1 MDSGEREACRART
14 GSCLARRCILG
25 PSLVAT
31 PVGCWVDDCGVKEG
45 VFPHVLGAVG
55 GEPRGGPG
63 VSGPAWDRLGW
74 PRETTAPAGVRLWE
88 VSLDGRQLSFPLR
101 PRQARVASA
110 ICGPGLSLPAGL
122 TLCPTLALEST
133 AILQERTAEREVGQP
148 LRPGSHGPGSWPLG
162 RWVRLSAANRI
173 SFSWVRTIR
182 EPTSPPPPWRPEGL
196 AWGWPPSEVSGRSST
211 ALGREEIQSRS
222 TAVLNQ
228 VSTTQALSYVR
239 GGARWGCR
247 S

>member
-1 MDSGEREACRART
+1 MSSE
-14 GSCLARRCILG
+14 
-25 PSLVAT
+25 
-31 PVGCWVDDCGVKEG
+31 
-45 VFPHVLGAVG
+45 
-55 GEPRGGPG
+55 
-63 VSGPAWDRLGW
+63 RLGVNPEGGRGSPGQPGTGW
-74 PRETTAPAGVRLWE
+74 AGHGETMAPAGVRLWE
-88 VSLDGRQLSFPLR
+88 VSLDGRQLSFPWR

-133 AILQERTAEREVGQP
+133 AISQERTAEREAGQP
-148 LRPGSHGPGSWPLG
+148 LRPGGSWPLG
-162 RWVRLSAANRI
+162 RWVRPSAANRI
-173 SFSWVRTIR
+173 SFSWVRTIH

-228 VSTTQALSYVR
+228 VSTTEALSYVR